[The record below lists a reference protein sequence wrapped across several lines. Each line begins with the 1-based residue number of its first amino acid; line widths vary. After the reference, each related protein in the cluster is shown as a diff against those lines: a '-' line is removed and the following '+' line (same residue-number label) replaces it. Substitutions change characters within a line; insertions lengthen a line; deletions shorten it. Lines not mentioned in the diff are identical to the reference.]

1 MTKIIDC
8 FIFYNEL
15 EILYYRLH
23 LLGPLV
29 DHFII
34 VESRFTF
41 SGKPK
46 SLYYDSYKNK
56 FPYQEKIIHIILDT
70 LPSMSP
76 NINKKMVWKN
86 EYYQRNA
93 IDKGIQQ
100 LNLENNDVILVSDVD
115 EIPNPTILQSIK
127 NKDLIINALYSLNQD
142 MYYYNLTCKINQSWT
157 LPKIFDFN
165 SYKNILKSTPQSCRN
180 HQICRNLNN
189 GGWHLSYFGNVE
201 FIQNKLN
208 NFSHQEY
215 NNEKINNQ
223 HNIQNAIDNNKDLL
237 QRNNIRIQ
245 KIELNDNTNLPPNFF
260 EILNEFN

>member
-15 EILYYRLH
+15 EILYYRLN

-29 DHFII
+29 DNFII

-41 SGKPK
+41 SGKNK
-46 SLYYDSYKNK
+46 LLYYDSYKDK
-56 FPYQEKIIHIILDT
+56 FPYQDKIIHIIVDT
-70 LPSMSP
+70 LPYAS
-76 NINKKMVWKN
+76 NAWGN

-100 LNLENNDVILVSDVD
+100 INLENNDVVLVSDVD
-115 EIPNPTILQSIK
+115 EIPNPTILQRIK
-127 NKDLIINALYSLNQD
+127 NKDLIINTVYSLQQD
-142 MYYYNLTCKINQSWT
+142 MYYYNLTCKLNQSWS
-157 LPKIFDFN
+157 LPKIFDFD
-165 SYKNILKSTPQSCRN
+165 SYKNILNSTPQSCRN
-180 HQICRNLNN
+180 PQTCHNLNN

-215 NNEKINNQ
+215 NNENINNQ
-223 HNIQNAIDNNKDLL
+223 HNIQNAIDNSTDLL
-237 QRNNIRIQ
+237 QRNDISIQ
-245 KIELNDNTNLPPNFF
+245 KIELKDNTNLPPNFF